1 MLRAESQNECANN
14 NFSTP
19 HRSSQKNIN
28 VWIDAEQTFRISAGK
43 QDEKKT

>member
-1 MLRAESQNECANN
+1 MYVLIIISQHPIAV
-14 NFSTP
+14 
-19 HRSSQKNIN
+19 HKNVN